1 LIAAIRGKQEG
12 NYDLSVMPAEGGNS
26 DLLFRSS
33 HHKAPT
39 DWSSDGRYIFFSALG
54 ESTKWDVWAVSTI
67 DRHAGPLLD
76 TVNSERDAVLSPNG
90 KWLAFDSVETGRL
103 EVYVQAFSG
112 ISSDRRKRWKVSAGG
127 GGTPKWSADGKEL
140 FYMTASGRVMATTV
154 RATVDEFESE
164 TPVKLF
170 QTRPIPRTWN
180 LFEPPPTATASC

>member
-1 LIAAIRGKQEG
+1 
-12 NYDLSVMPAEGGNS
+12 M
-26 DLLFRSS
+26 
-33 HHKAPT
+33 
-39 DWSSDGRYIFFSALG
+39 
-54 ESTKWDVWAVSTI
+54 
-67 DRHAGPLLD
+67 
-76 TVNSERDAVLSPNG
+76 
-90 KWLAFDSVETGRL
+90 
-103 EVYVQAFSG
+103 QAFSG

-180 LFEPPPTATASC
+180 LFEPPPRQPLPAEPAARMGKFVTDHGDDELDRKAQKLIPLRGIIRGLNHRRSIP